1 MLRRCIKNWH
11 NSQLFW
17 EKSHGKTVCRFTNT
31 IWDHYCRYAGEGL
44 TFVDFMMYELI
55 DENLLLVPDCLHS
68 FPNIREHLQR
78 FERLPQVIIIDVLL
92 LLLLFLLLLLLG
104 GRLHAQP
111 RVHEVSHQQQDG
123 GMSCLKNSVKSFRCF
138 D

>member
-1 MLRRCIKNWH
+1 MLRRCIKNLH

-31 IWDHYCRYAGEGL
+31 LWGHYCRYAGEGL

-78 FERLPQVIIIDVLL
+78 FERLPQVAAYMRSPEFMKYPINNKM
-92 LLLLFLLLLLLG
+92 
-104 GRLHAQP
+104 AA
-111 RVHEVSHQQQDG
+111 
-123 GMSCLKNSVKSFRCF
+123 CLA
-138 D
+138 